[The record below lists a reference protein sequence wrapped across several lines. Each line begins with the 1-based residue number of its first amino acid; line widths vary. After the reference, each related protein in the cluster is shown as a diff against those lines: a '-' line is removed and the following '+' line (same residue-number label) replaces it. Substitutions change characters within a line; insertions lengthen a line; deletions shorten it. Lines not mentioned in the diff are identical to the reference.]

1 MQSATTPGSRHGS
14 QHRSPQ
20 SEITVHDT
28 VSKVTQ
34 LLDMAGEELTSAQQA
49 VADCMR
55 NSALTS
61 AEICRLQKLD
71 LATQT
76 VASAATV
83 LKNLMSL
90 SPIGITDTLNV
101 ASLAKGVTLSE
112 VVQVLKGEDGS
123 GQSMGTGEMD
133 LF

>member
-1 MQSATTPGSRHGS
+1 MTMHSAVTQGAP
-14 QHRSPQ
+14 PV
-20 SEITVHDT
+20 EITVHDT
-28 VSKVTQ
+28 VFKVLQ

-49 VADCMR
+49 IAECTRDASM
-55 NSALTS
+55 TS
-61 AEICRLQKLD
+61 SEMCRLQKLD

-90 SPIGITDTLNV
+90 APAGITDTVNMARLYE
-101 ASLAKGVTLSE
+101 GITLGD
-112 VVQVLKGEDGS
+112 VIQVLKGEDVPAHA
-123 GQSMGTGEMD
+123 TTAGEID